1 MFPNLFEATKTYWRK
16 LDELEAAYQQG
27 KVSTEVVNET
37 VAELMAEL
45 AQERRAAFTFVVQT
59 GQHWLGQQ
67 KDTLLGLAIFA
78 IAIYG
83 WVCLKVW

>member
-27 KVSTEVVNET
+27 KVSTEVVNAT

-45 AQERRAAFTFVVQT
+45 AQERRAALTFFVQS
-59 GQHWLGQQ
+59 GQHWLVDR
-67 KDTLLGLAIFA
+67 KDTLLGFAILA

>member
-27 KVSTEVVNET
+27 KVSTEVVNAT

-45 AQERRAAFTFVVQT
+45 AQERRAALSGFWQT
-59 GQHWLGQQ
+59 WQHWLVGR
-67 KDTLLGLAIFA
+67 KDTILGFAIVA